1 MEFLNN
7 LLPLGKSLA
16 LALLVAVA
24 GWFLI
29 SRFVRILRRQLSRGK
44 LDPTLRPFLVS
55 LADWGL
61 KLLLG
66 ILVIGILGIDTSSF
80 VAVLAAG
87 GFAIGLAFQGYLSN
101 FAGGVLLLITR
112 PIQTGDFIEV
122 EESGYSGTVRGIRI
136 LYTELVTLDNRA
148 IHIPNGILS
157 NTSIINYSQ
166 YSTRRVDLVFS
177 APFDTPPE
185 EVLALLRQGAS
196 EHPLALQEPAPFAR
210 LLSLGEGESKYAL
223 RVWTRNED
231 YWTVYHDL
239 LEGVKAAFDKA
250 GLTVPYPRM
259 EVHLHEDGKDR
270 MERWGER

>member
-1 MEFLNN
+1 MEFLNS
-7 LLPLGKSLA
+7 LLPFGKSLA

-55 LADWGL
+55 LTDWGL
-61 KLLLG
+61 KILLG
-66 ILVIGILGIDTSSF
+66 IGVVGILGIDTSSF

-112 PIQTGDFIEV
+112 PIQTGDYIEV
-122 EESGYSGTVRGIRI
+122 EESGYAGTVRGIRI

-166 YSTRRVDLVFS
+166 HPTRRVDLVFS

-185 EVLALLRQGAS
+185 EVLALLGKAAQD
-196 EHPLALQEPAPFAR
+196 HPLALSDPAPFAR

-231 YWTVYHDL
+231 YWSLYHDL
-239 LEGVKAAFDKA
+239 LEGVKAGFDKA

-259 EVHLHEDGKDR
+259 EVHLHEAGKDR
-270 MERWGER
+270 GEA